1 MPAGAVSAGVPEASM
16 SSPSWSRG
24 AAPKVGAG
32 KVDQLIG
39 AAVQQFS
46 TAFTM

>member
-1 MPAGAVSAGVPEASM
+1 MPAAPARVPEASQA
-16 SSPSWSRG
+16 SPSWLRG
-24 AAPKVGAG
+24 SAPKVGAG

>member
-1 MPAGAVSAGVPEASM
+1 MPAAPARVPEASKA
-16 SSPSWSRG
+16 SPSWSRG
-24 AAPKVGAG
+24 AAPKVGSG